1 MADYRYNPA
10 FAAVTRHRQDPADWP
25 GAVMARR
32 RVQYG
37 VVDASDAEVGAG
49 APGFRTMW
57 HSKEDLREQLMEIDD
72 VPKAGRLYFWDGE
85 LWLRWEAL
93 DDLPGP
99 EQDPLRIKV
108 VRPQNAGQAAR
119 PDKPASSFA
128 EFLQSQAGKQQMAA
142 GAGSVISLPLCVRLM
157 GLSRWRY
164 CLHCGWSLVVRQLE
178 TAVNM
183 LPSGAL
189 QDTVQQIL
197 TTGWSFKIWLESL
210 LPTPWMSMPSQ
221 NTTTSQHS
229 IRSIAVVYGFR

>member
-108 VRPQNAGQAAR
+108 VRPQNADLGHVVFKAGGIGKSFCALYMASYWIAQGTR
-119 PDKPASSFA
+119 VIYEFHDQLPAQTANAS
-128 EFLQSQAGKQQMAA
+128 
-142 GAGSVISLPLCVRLM
+142 IPIR
-157 GLSRWRY
+157 
-164 CLHCGWSLVVRQLE
+164 SLVVRQLE